1 MNRLWVEE
9 TTNKRVALEKQI
21 YELLKVELQLV
32 EKKKELY
39 QQYRDL
45 MDDATQ
51 HILITDCSK
60 VGGTTPYIKKGRFI
74 NLKRT

>member
-9 TTNKRVALEKQI
+9 TTNKRVLEKNI
-21 YELLKVELQLV
+21 LELLKVELQLMQT
-32 EKKKELY
+32 KKELY

-51 HILITDCSK
+51 A
-60 VGGTTPYIKKGRFI
+60 YINNG
-74 NLKRT
+74 LQ

>member
-21 YELLKVELQLV
+21 LDILKVELQLMQT
-32 EKKKELY
+32 KKVLY

-51 HILITDCSK
+51 A
-60 VGGTTPYIKKGRFI
+60 YINNG
-74 NLKRT
+74 LP

>member
-51 HILITDCSK
+51 A
-60 VGGTTPYIKKGRFI
+60 YINNG
-74 NLKRT
+74 LQ

>member
-1 MNRLWVEE
+1 MRMNRLWVEE

-21 YELLKVELQLV
+21 LDILKVELQLMQT
-32 EKKKELY
+32 KKVLY

-51 HILITDCSK
+51 A
-60 VGGTTPYIKKGRFI
+60 YINNG
-74 NLKRT
+74 LP

>member
-21 YELLKVELQLV
+21 LDILKVELQLMQT
-32 EKKKELY
+32 KKVLY
-39 QQYRDL
+39 KQYRDL

-51 HILITDCSK
+51 A
-60 VGGTTPYIKKGRFI
+60 YINNG
-74 NLKRT
+74 LP

>member
-32 EKKKELY
+32 EKKKDLY
-39 QQYRDL
+39 QQYKDL
-45 MDDATQ
+45 IDDATQ
-51 HILITDCSK
+51 AYMNNGLQ
-60 VGGTTPYIKKGRFI
+60 
-74 NLKRT
+74 

>member
-1 MNRLWVEE
+1 MGMNRLWVEE

-39 QQYRDL
+39 QQYKDL
-45 MDDATQ
+45 IDDDTQ
-51 HILITDCSK
+51 AYMNHTLHYD
-60 VGGTTPYIKKGRFI
+60 
-74 NLKRT
+74 

>member
-1 MNRLWVEE
+1 MGMNRLWVEE

-39 QQYRDL
+39 QQYKDL
-45 MDDATQ
+45 IDDATQ
-51 HILITDCSK
+51 AYMNNGLQ
-60 VGGTTPYIKKGRFI
+60 
-74 NLKRT
+74 

>member
-21 YELLKVELQLV
+21 YELLKVELQLM

-39 QQYRDL
+39 QQYKDL
-45 MDDATQ
+45 IDDATQ
-51 HILITDCSK
+51 AYMNNGLQ
-60 VGGTTPYIKKGRFI
+60 
-74 NLKRT
+74 

>member
-9 TTNKRVALEKQI
+9 TTNKRVALEKNI
-21 YELLKVELQLV
+21 LELLKVELQLMQT
-32 EKKKELY
+32 KKELY

-51 HILITDCSK
+51 A
-60 VGGTTPYIKKGRFI
+60 YINNG
-74 NLKRT
+74 LP

>member
-1 MNRLWVEE
+1 MGMNRLWVEE

-39 QQYRDL
+39 QQYKDL
-45 MDDATQ
+45 IDDTTQ
-51 HILITDCSK
+51 AYMNHTLHYD
-60 VGGTTPYIKKGRFI
+60 
-74 NLKRT
+74 

>member
-1 MNRLWVEE
+1 MGMNRLWVEE

-39 QQYRDL
+39 QQYKDL
-45 MDDATQ
+45 IDDATQ
-51 HILITDCSK
+51 AYMNHTLHYDWN
-60 VGGTTPYIKKGRFI
+60 TTI
-74 NLKRT
+74 

>member
-39 QQYRDL
+39 QQYKDL
-45 MDDATQ
+45 IDDATQ
-51 HILITDCSK
+51 AYMNNGLQ
-60 VGGTTPYIKKGRFI
+60 
-74 NLKRT
+74 

>member
-1 MNRLWVEE
+1 MGMNRLWVEE

-45 MDDATQ
+45 MDNATQ
-51 HILITDCSK
+51 AYMNNGLQ
-60 VGGTTPYIKKGRFI
+60 
-74 NLKRT
+74 

>member
-32 EKKKELY
+32 EKKKDLY
-39 QQYRDL
+39 HQYKDL
-45 MDDATQ
+45 IDDATQ
-51 HILITDCSK
+51 A
-60 VGGTTPYIKKGRFI
+60 YINNGKQ
-74 NLKRT
+74 

>member
-39 QQYRDL
+39 QQYKDL
-45 MDDATQ
+45 IDDATQ
-51 HILITDCSK
+51 AYMNQTHD
-60 VGGTTPYIKKGRFI
+60 YD
-74 NLKRT
+74 